1 MRRGADPGSVD
12 TPDTAD
18 QTNGDSYH
26 TAYILDDL
34 FRLEIDI

>member
-12 TPDTAD
+12 TPDTAL
-18 QTNGDSYH
+18 TRPTVTH